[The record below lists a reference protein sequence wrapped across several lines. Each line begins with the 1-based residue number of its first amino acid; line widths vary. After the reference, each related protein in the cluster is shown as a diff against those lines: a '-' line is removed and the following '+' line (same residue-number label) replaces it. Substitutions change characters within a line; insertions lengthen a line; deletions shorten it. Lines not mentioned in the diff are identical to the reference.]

1 MSRQEPSEAIVS
13 GTKLPIGAALKKAV
27 KKSSALNM
35 HSVRKSKDRSG
46 MSMGLRQFTNPI
58 PDELTTIST
67 KIRTRQTEMR
77 LPRQMGICG

>member
-46 MSMGLRQFTNPI
+46 MSMG
-58 PDELTTIST
+58 
-67 KIRTRQTEMR
+67 
-77 LPRQMGICG
+77 